1 MKGVSNN
8 NAHNNKQVKGNKN
21 QSKKPLQVLSIS
33 KGDILTEKKDIETE
47 NLDISK
53 ETNNKDSQLIQ
64 ETQIEENK
72 IPNLSD
78 LYDSKKEFNRPLE
91 FSGDEKEL

>member
-1 MKGVSNN
+1 MKGASHN

-33 KGDILTEKKDIETE
+33 KGDILTEKSDIETE

-53 ETNNKDSQLIQ
+53 ELNNKRLQLIQ
-64 ETQIEENK
+64 EKKIEENK
-72 IPNLSD
+72 IPNLST
-78 LYDSKKEFNRPLE
+78 YMTQES
-91 FSGDEKEL
+91 

>member
-33 KGDILTEKKDIETE
+33 KGDILTEKNDIETE
-47 NLDISK
+47 KLDIA
-53 ETNNKDSQLIQ
+53 
-64 ETQIEENK
+64 
-72 IPNLSD
+72 
-78 LYDSKKEFNRPLE
+78 
-91 FSGDEKEL
+91 